1 MIDSVKQ
8 AELDMFE
15 EQILDALFG
24 GHQPEFFELGKGFFT
39 VNIANEIQ
47 QVINRFE
54 QTVLPFMD
62 SQGRIDGVLLKNK
75 LPVKWANIIPD
86 NKFRL
91 VDTCSDILLIIQ
103 YLKGVFIK

>member
-91 VDTCSDILLIIQ
+91 VDVCSDVLPIIQ
-103 YLKGVFIK
+103 YVKGVFIK